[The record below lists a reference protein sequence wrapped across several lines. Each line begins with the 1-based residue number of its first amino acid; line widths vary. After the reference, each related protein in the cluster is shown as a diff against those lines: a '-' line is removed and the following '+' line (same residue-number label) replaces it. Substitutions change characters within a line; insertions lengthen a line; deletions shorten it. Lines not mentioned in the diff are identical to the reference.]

1 MNSEAIYKLA
11 NELTDEQVD
20 KILSDWNIESNSIK
34 IDIKKEAKEKIRL
47 FNSLVRLGDSKELAC
62 ATTLSKEPM
71 TEQQKQNYLD
81 FRFAYLGY

>member
-11 NELTDEQVD
+11 DELTNEKVD

-47 FNSLVRLGDSKELAC
+47 FNSLVRLGDTKELAC
-62 ATTLSKEPM
+62 ATILLKKPIDKE
-71 TEQQKQNYLD
+71 TIENY
-81 FRFAYLGY
+81 RFAYLD